1 MKFRIFAVLTLA
13 ALLLAACDFSLA
25 EDITPPPG
33 YVPPTPAPTL
43 NISYPE
49 NLPSP
54 ARGADI
60 YAENCLACHGEAG
73 LGNGPQAAA
82 LSVPVSAIGLR
93 DIASQSTPADWY
105 TIISMGRMDRF
116 MPPFTSL
123 TEQERWDVLAYVYML
138 GTTPEELAL
147 GEETYTLNC
156 AECHGD
162 NGQGASAPALDD
174 PQLLSNSTAISLF
187 RAIYDGAPGMPAFSG
202 LPEGEIWA
210 LTAYLRSLAFDLEP
224 AAAPEPTPTLEPTP
238 TATETSIVEASPEAT
253 PGADGTPASTP
264 EAEVSPTPEPS
275 GGTINGTVVNGSG
288 GEIPADLVVT
298 LIGYDPD
305 MVTGSYNQ
313 VFSADALVLADGS
326 FEIANV
332 EMPLNRAFLAV
343 MVYND
348 QTYQSDP
355 VFIDVEK
362 DTIEI
367 TVTFYEDSTDTSGLT
382 VDRVHVFFDFTQAD
396 IIQVVELFVFSNSS
410 NSTVVAAEPGQPV
423 TRFTIPAEAS
433 NLQFQDGVL
442 GDRYVSTENGFGDT
456 SGIAPGTGTHQVI
469 FAFDLPYKR
478 KLDFSF
484 PVNYPVASILLM
496 VPEGIK
502 LSGDG
507 LVDGGVENI
516 QGTAIQMYT
525 TENLAAG
532 DTLTVTISGKPKT
545 VAAASG
551 VDSQT
556 SLVIGLGGL
565 GILLIGAGVYFFIRD
580 RAKDSEEDFDEED
593 DDLEDSLTDA
603 ESIMDAIIAL
613 DEQHKSGAISEEAY
627 QKRRAGLK
635 DRLKNRLE

>member
-1 MKFRIFAVLTLA
+1 MKFRVLIVLTFAV
-13 ALLLAACDFSLA
+13 LLLAACDFSLA

-43 NISYPE
+43 NVAYPA

-60 YAENCLACHGEAG
+60 YAEKCLACHGEAG

-105 TIISMGRMDRF
+105 TVISMGRMDRF

-138 GTTPEELAL
+138 GTTPEEIAL
-147 GEETYTLNC
+147 GEESYALNC

-224 AAAPEPTPTLEPTP
+224 AAVPEPTPTT
-238 TATETSIVEASPEAT
+238 TEAPIAEDSPEAT

-275 GGTINGTVVNGSG
+275 GGTINGIVVNGSG

-313 VFSADALVLADGS
+313 VFSADALVDPDGS
-326 FEIANV
+326 FVIQDV
-332 EMPLNRAFLAV
+332 ELTLNRVFLAV

-362 DTIEI
+362 DIIEF

-410 NSTVVAAEPGQPV
+410 TSTVVAAEPGQPV
-423 TRFTIPAEAS
+423 TRFAIPAEAS

-442 GDRYVSTENGFGDT
+442 GDRYVSTEDGFGDT

-469 FAFDLPYKR
+469 FAYDLPYKR

-484 PVNYPVASILLM
+484 PVNYPVASVLLM

-516 QGTAIQMYT
+516 QGTTIQMYT

-545 VAAASG
+545 AAADSG

-580 RAKDSEEDFDEED
+580 RSKDSEEDFDEED
-593 DDLEDSLTDA
+593 DDMEDSLTDA

-613 DEQHKSGAISEEAY
+613 DEQHKSGAISEDAY
-627 QKRRAGLK
+627 HKRRAELK
-635 DRLKNRLE
+635 GRLKGMIE